1 MSNLF
6 HQTLS
11 VSRNDKEKLF
21 GHKSFVVWLTGLSGA
36 GKTTIAKLLIE
47 ELHKKGIN
55 TQLLDGDITRL
66 GINKDLG
73 FSEKDRNENLR
84 RVAELA
90 KLFVDSGA
98 VVIAAFISP
107 LKNQRQM
114 VREIIGT
121 QDFVQVFVDCPL
133 DECEQRDI
141 KGLYKKARAGEIL
154 DFTGINAPYENP
166 EDADIT
172 ISSSLL
178 SIEGCV
184 QQIQKVI
191 SNRF

>member
-6 HQTLS
+6 HQPLS
-11 VSRNDKEKLF
+11 VSRIDKQKLF

-36 GKTTIAKLLIE
+36 GKTTIAKLLIKE
-47 ELHKKGIN
+47 MHEKGIN
-55 TQLLDGDITRL
+55 TQLLDGDNTRL

-73 FSEKDRNENLR
+73 FSEIDRNENLR

-98 VVIAAFISP
+98 LVIAAFISP

-121 QDFVQVFVDCPL
+121 QDYVEVFIDCPL
-133 DECEQRDI
+133 IECEQRDI

-166 EDADIT
+166 ENADIT
-172 ISSSLL
+172 IDSSLH
-178 SIEGCV
+178 SVEECV
-184 QQIQKVI
+184 KQIQKVI
-191 SNRF
+191 SNRI

>member
-47 ELHKKGIN
+47 DLHKKGIN
-55 TQLLDGDITRL
+55 TQLLDGDNTRL

-73 FSEKDRNENLR
+73 FSENDRNENLR

-114 VREIIGT
+114 VRKIIGKH
-121 QDFVQVFVDCPL
+121 DFVEVFVDCPL

-154 DFTGINAPYENP
+154 DFTGINAPYEKP

-184 QQIQKVI
+184 EQIQKVI